1 MAGSPRHGAENKHRS
16 SLLQPWG
23 PDSSALG
30 GPDPSAR
37 QEKKKYC
44 CKTKFVGCAGESQ
57 HEVSES
63 EPQGEQAEET
73 SDSRPKEADDA
84 ALPQYDCSAGF
95 PEHVKDWSSTKRDYC
110 CKTSGRACEGDEAP
124 DEAPDAGSGP
134 GPPPY
139 NCQKGLAYVDNWS
152 HSKRKHCCESEHV
165 GCDGDEPQTQPGPGG
180 RSAPGAPE
188 GDGQTQQGPEDLP
201 TANAPEFDCDKGWP
215 EHVGGWSEDKRA
227 QCCERRNRGCPGGR
241 NVPGAPEGDGQTQQ
255 GPEDLPT
262 ANAPQF
268 DCDKGWPE
276 DVGGWSED
284 KRAQCCER
292 RNRGCPGGR
301 SAPGA
306 PEGDGQTQ
314 QAPEDLPTANE
325 PQFDCDKGWPEH
337 VGGWSEDK
345 RAQCCERRNRGCP
358 GGRNVPGA
366 PEGDGQTQQRPEDLP
381 TANEPQFDCDKGWP
395 EDVGGWSE
403 DKRAQC
409 CERRNRGCPGGRSAP
424 GAPEGD
430 DHPTANAPQFDCDK
444 GWPEDV
450 RGWSEDKRA
459 QCCERRNRG
468 CPGGK
473 IAPSAP
479 ARQEAAFNCDV
490 GKPEHWSLEKRLQ
503 CCEDHSIGCDVA
515 APSSAPAEFNCDV
528 GKPEHW
534 SWEKRLQCCEDHS
547 IGCDAPAPSSARADF
562 NCDVG
567 KPEHW
572 SFEKRLQC
580 CEDHSIG
587 CDVAAPSSAPAEFN
601 CDVGKP
607 EHWSLEKRLQC
618 CRLQCCEDH
627 NIGCHVTPADK
638 RFDCEAGYP
647 THVAGWSQEK
657 RSYCCESDGIACG
670 DHDDNQLTFRCEF
683 GYDNGAWERGWS
695 DRKKQWCCEHEGR
708 GCAGDSEQVYFNC
721 EVGDEKDWSARK
733 RDWCCNNEG
742 RGCDG
747 ATLKPETEPPLFD
760 CTVGKFEDWSD
771 EKANFCLGH
780 TSSNPYNCDHGYS
793 NWQIGWSA
801 EKKKWCC
808 DNEDRGCDD
817 YDCTV
822 GKEEDWSDMKKKS
835 CCHRPGAS
843 CEATPPPNFDCKAG
857 YSNWQ
862 DGWSAEKKRWCCA
875 EEDRGCD
882 GAASK
887 PEVEPSLFDCSVG
900 KAEDWSEAKR
910 AFCADHAQGATS
922 YDCESDGSLWDRA
935 WSESKKE
942 WCCANRDRGCSSGID
957 GASVSTAT
965 TSSPVASQLFD
976 CDAGFSNWKDGWSDA
991 KKIWCC
997 DHEDRG
1003 CKPNGP
1009 TSPAFDCSAGLSN
1022 WEDGWSA
1029 AKKSWCCDHE
1039 DRGCKPTGTTSPAY
1053 DCDAGYANW
1062 QAGWSHDK
1070 KAWCCEHANH
1080 GCPVDQAS
1088 GNSSD
1093 QYDCDAEYDSWE
1105 DSWGQQQQAWCCQHR
1120 QRGCRV
1126 PEVDSEAYNC
1136 SAGLGAPASSL
1147 SIATQSW
1154 SNGKKVWCCLHEHV
1168 GCTDVICRQIG
1179 GCEERPPPR
1188 FDCETEA
1195 LPAGC
1200 PEAGIAPSDDQ
1211 KQECDWAFK
1220 QAWCCQHEN
1229 KLCTAA
1235 GPSVEASGNSDG
1247 EASGNSDQYDCD
1259 AEYDSWEDSWD
1270 QEQQVWCC
1278 QHKQRGC
1285 RVPQVD
1291 SEAYNCSVGLGN
1303 SEPAWSNGKKVWC
1316 CSHER
1321 VGCTDVICRQIGG
1334 CEERPPPRFDCE
1346 TEALPAGCPEAGNG
1360 SVDWSSALAH
1370 VLDRLKKR
1378 VNESNIAPSDDQKE
1392 ECDWAF
1398 KQAWCCQHEN
1408 KLCTAAGPSVKANVR
1423 KFEMVARG
1431 VGEPR
1436 PPAAGKRRDGRASLS

>member
-534 SWEKRLQCCEDHS
+534 SLEKRLQCCEDHSIGCDVAAPSSAPAEFNCDVGKPEHWSLEKRLQCCEDHSIGCDVAAPSSAPAEFNCDVGKPEHWSWEKRLQCCEDHS

-618 CRLQCCEDH
+618 CEDHSIGCDVAAPSSAPAEFNCDVGKPEHWSWEKRLQCCEDHSIGCDKRLQCCEDHSIGCDAPAPSSARADFNCDVGEPEHWSSEKRLQCCEDH

-1235 GPSVEASGNSDG
+1235 GPSVEA
-1247 EASGNSDQYDCD
+1247 
-1259 AEYDSWEDSWD
+1259 
-1270 QEQQVWCC
+1270 
-1278 QHKQRGC
+1278 
-1285 RVPQVD
+1285 
-1291 SEAYNCSVGLGN
+1291 
-1303 SEPAWSNGKKVWC
+1303 
-1316 CSHER
+1316 
-1321 VGCTDVICRQIGG
+1321 
-1334 CEERPPPRFDCE
+1334 
-1346 TEALPAGCPEAGNG
+1346 
-1360 SVDWSSALAH
+1360 
-1370 VLDRLKKR
+1370 
-1378 VNESNIAPSDDQKE
+1378 
-1392 ECDWAF
+1392 
-1398 KQAWCCQHEN
+1398 
-1408 KLCTAAGPSVKANVR
+1408 NVR